1 MRKTNIKIIGLPEE
15 KRARIIFRKIVAENF
30 PTMGKELNIQIQ
42 ETNRIP
48 YYLIA
53 KRPSPEYHVMKLPK
67 INDQE
72 RIFEAT
78 KGKRKKVPYK
88 GSPIRLPVYFSA
100 ETL

>member
-1 MRKTNIKIIGLPEE
+1 MRKTTIKTIGLPEE
-15 KRARIIFRKIVAENF
+15 KRARIVFRKIVAENF
-30 PTMGKELNIQIQ
+30 PIMGKELNIQIQ

-53 KRPSPEYHVMKLPK
+53 KRPSPEYLAMKLPK

-72 RIFEAT
+72 RIFKAT
-78 KGKRKKVPYK
+78 KGQRKKATYK
-88 GSPIRLPVYFSA
+88 GSLVRLPVYFSV